1 MSHVMDPELGA
12 DLVSLNMIQNI
23 VVKGKTI
30 AFDLVLT
37 TPACPLKQVLS
48 DNCKAA
54 IAEYISPDY
63 KVELNLTSSK
73 PAQPQTD
80 LSQLKDVK
88 HIIAV
93 ASGKGGVGKS
103 TVAANLALALA
114 QEGKKVALVDADIY
128 GPSIPTMFGLENVQP
143 QGVQQDGKTLLLP
156 IEKYGIK
163 LISIGFFV
171 DADKGL
177 LWRGPMASNALKQ
190 MFTEALWDE
199 IDYMVVDLPPGTGD
213 IHITLVQ
220 TLPVSGAIL
229 VSSPQQVAIADV
241 KRAAQMFQA
250 VKVPMLGSE
259 TGGADVPSS
268 EGADAGHGGKHG
280 LFRAFGHA
288 GKEILH
294 LRPRRMRILR
304 GTDGPADA
312 GADPDDR
319 SHRPQRGCRET
330 GNPWRGKPGYGGFPP
345 VSSQGD
351 DSQGLL
357 RLASAKDSRTLHA
370 AGQGKASPAALAG
383 RPPVR
388 PAQPIF

>member
-1 MSHVMDPELGA
+1 MNNTPGIEDVKAALSHVMDPELGA

-73 PAQPQTD
+73 PTQPQTD

-143 QGVQQDGKTLLLP
+143 QGVQQGDKTLLLP

-250 VKVPMLGSE
+250 VKVPMLGMVE
-259 TGGADVPSS
+259 NMAYFVPSDMP
-268 EGADAGHGGKHG
+268 EKKYYIFGQGACESYAAQMGLPMLAQIPMTEATARSGDAGKP
-280 LFRAFGHA
+280 
-288 GKEILH
+288 EILN
-294 LRPRRMRILR
+294 
-304 GTDGPADA
+304 GD
-312 GADPDDR
+312 
-319 SHRPQRGCRET
+319 S
-330 GNPWRGKPGYGGFPP
+330 P
-345 VSSQGD
+345 VTEAFRQ
-351 DSQGLL
+351 
-357 RLASAKDSRTLHA
+357 LAAKVMTARA
-370 AGQGKASPAALAG
+370 C
-383 RPPVR
+383 
-388 PAQPIF
+388 

>member
-1 MSHVMDPELGA
+1 MDPELGA

-23 VVKGKTI
+23 AVKGKTI

-37 TPACPLKQVLS
+37 TPACPLKKVMS

-54 IAEYISPDY
+54 IAQYISPEY
-63 KVELNLTSSK
+63 EVEINLTSAK
-73 PAQPQTD
+73 REAPKDD
-80 LSQLKDVK
+80 LRQLAKVK

-114 QEGKKVALVDADIY
+114 KSGQKVALVDADIY
-128 GPSIPTMFGLENVQP
+128 GPSIPTMFALENVQP
-143 QGVQQDGKTLLLP
+143 QGIQDGENTLLLP
-156 IEKYGIK
+156 VEKYGIK

-190 MFTEALWDE
+190 LFTETKWDD

-220 TLPVSGAIL
+220 MLPISGVVM

-250 VKVPMLGSE
+250 VKVPMLGMVENMAYFVPGDMPEKKYYIFGKGAFERYAAQMGFPVLAEIPMTEE
-259 TGGADVPSS
+259 TAQSG
-268 EGADAGHGGKHG
+268 DAGKPEVLRENSPVGD
-280 LFRAFGHA
+280 AFMKLA
-288 GKEILH
+288 QKITE
-294 LRPRRMRILR
+294 LR
-304 GTDGPADA
+304 
-312 GADPDDR
+312 
-319 SHRPQRGCRET
+319 SCE
-330 GNPWRGKPGYGGFPP
+330 
-345 VSSQGD
+345 
-351 DSQGLL
+351 
-357 RLASAKDSRTLHA
+357 
-370 AGQGKASPAALAG
+370 
-383 RPPVR
+383 
-388 PAQPIF
+388 